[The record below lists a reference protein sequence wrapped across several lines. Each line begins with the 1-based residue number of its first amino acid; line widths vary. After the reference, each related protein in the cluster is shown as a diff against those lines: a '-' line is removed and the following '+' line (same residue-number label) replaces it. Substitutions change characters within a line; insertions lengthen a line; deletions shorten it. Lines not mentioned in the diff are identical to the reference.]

1 MAAIRAASASGGTV
15 AVIDDP
21 KVSASS
27 VLAFDLKVRTALL
40 AAELARVGRDR
51 SWGVS
56 IDLPN
61 EPPRGTSG
69 SPSPGQRGSGAA
81 SPGPEPTGPVAG
93 QVLRFAVDL
102 LDAIS
107 PTTTLSG
114 RDVALSV
121 STLRAKVAGQ
131 LAAGVGDNQRT
142 VIAPDQAAI
151 LASDT
156 YASAFDLA
164 VSAEGVRTK
173 VLKAQTALVPATTR
187 LEILRA
193 ELDAADKLYVVAV
206 GDPSKGDK
214 VALAAETARLEN
226 AIRDIQQ
233 SAPYRNLSSLAADA
247 SAVLVTVDAYLAYI
261 SARVDGV
268 SPLQRATLAELI
280 SGSLPLDAHFKASL
294 PKNRYLL
301 HLDVAMAAGD
311 IVTTSSFFDTR
322 IEATGVRTDRL
333 PTDESGRACTR
344 CG

>member
-1 MAAIRAASASGGTV
+1 MWPYRFRRSARRSRAS
-15 AVIDDP
+15 
-21 KVSASS
+21 
-27 VLAFDLKVRTALL
+27 
-40 AAELARVGRDR
+40 
-51 SWGVS
+51 
-56 IDLPN
+56 
-61 EPPRGTSG
+61 
-69 SPSPGQRGSGAA
+69 
-81 SPGPEPTGPVAG
+81 
-93 QVLRFAVDL
+93 
-102 LDAIS
+102 
-107 PTTTLSG
+107 
-114 RDVALSV
+114 
-121 STLRAKVAGQ
+121 
-131 LAAGVGDNQRT
+131 AAGVGDNQRT

-322 IEATGVRTDRL
+322 IEATGSAQIVYQLTNLAGHVLAADERHGSQSAEVVGGLPDEVRVTLTLLVAVMVLITVYAAISLFASAVD
-333 PTDESGRACTR
+333 
-344 CG
+344 